1 MDLIPEDKR
10 DEVRLNAADQLSS
23 IHAPIGFHGTAKYL
37 DQCF

>member
-10 DEVRLNAADQLSS
+10 DEVRRNAADPLFS
-23 IHAPIGFHGTAKYL
+23 IHVLIGFHGTAKYL